1 MSKTKAGSRKRL
13 IVAGVIAVGA
23 IFSFMAFSGGCK
35 KETSSEKAGREARE
49 TFEKGKELLKE
60 GLDKTKD
67 LTKEGLEKGGEA
79 AKEGLEKS
87 KEAAKDFSKGWNEGG
102 KK

>member
-1 MSKTKAGSRKRL
+1 MAKTKAGSGRRWAVTGA
-13 IVAGVIAVGA
+13 IVVGA
-23 IFSFMAFSGGCK
+23 LFSLVFFSGGCK
-35 KETSSEKAGREARE
+35 KEPASEKAGREARE
-49 TFEKGKELLKE
+49 TFEKGKEMLKE
-60 GLDKTKD
+60 GFDKTKD

-87 KEAAKDFSKGWNEGG
+87 QEAAKAFSKGWNEGG